1 MNTKEYNLCVDL
13 YADNVYRFIL
23 KNIKDEDKAKDVV
36 QDSFEKIVG

>member
-1 MNTKEYNLCVDL
+1 MDL